1 MNNEEKL
8 YIKLLLLLLL
18 LLSQLNSEFI
28 TIKAQPTYRLD
39 LAEAKG
45 HIHLVWA
52 CAS

>member
-8 YIKLLLLLLL
+8 YIKLLLLLL

-39 LAEAKG
+39 VAEAKG